1 MRITRKQI
9 MDCLDSHIKD
19 TITDAEWFICL
30 VKNFM
35 ALLDEDE
42 FNSDDLINLNYIR
55 TVLEEN
61 KKNEHAKS
69 VLMCNEYE
77 KYIVGLFSAI
87 LAFIESNEKKCDE
100 KTNLCEQN
108 KVKTAKEAIIIV

>member
-1 MRITRKQI
+1 MRITRTQI

-42 FNSDDLINLNYIR
+42 FNSDDLINPIYIR
-55 TVLEEN
+55 AVLKEN
-61 KKNEHAKS
+61 KKNEHARS
-69 VLMCNEYE
+69 ILMCKTPE
-77 KYIVGLFSAI
+77 KYIVALFHTVVIYINNIAY
-87 LAFIESNEKKCDE
+87 
-100 KTNLCEQN
+100 
-108 KVKTAKEAIIIV
+108 